1 MKNDVTQGLAIGIA
15 FAGLVSLFPSQANAQ
30 MDSGELCDASIK
42 YAIKYM
48 PETEAF
54 KLHNARWK
62 IMDGDNTGD
71 EEKMVGLV
79 MFEIGQRISYSMTDE
94 NNPSNKEWWDGV
106 LENWYTTCQNTL
118 EDERADDFSEMDGS
132 GDIW

>member
-1 MKNDVTQGLAIGIA
+1 MKNDVTQGLAISIA
-15 FAGLVSLFPSQANAQ
+15 FAGLVSLFPSQANAE
-30 MDSGELCDASIK
+30 MDAGELCDASIR

-48 PETEAF
+48 PVEEAF
-54 KLHNARWK
+54 KLHQARWK

-79 MFEIGQRISYSMTDE
+79 MFEIGQRISYSMNEE
-94 NNPSNKEWWDGV
+94 NNRSNKEWWDGV
-106 LENWYTTCQNTL
+106 LENWHKSCENTL
-118 EDERADDFSEMDGS
+118 QDERADNFSEMDGS

>member
-42 YAIKYM
+42 YAIRYM
-48 PETEAF
+48 PETESF
-54 KLHNARWK
+54 KLHQARWK

-106 LENWYTTCQNTL
+106 LENWYTTCEKTL
-118 EDERADDFSEMDGS
+118 DDERADDFSEMDGS